1 MFCKLGNRTYCY
13 AELAIFLVVAATIA
27 STHFVYPRRDGQAEW
42 AWVAWLSTWTVSC
55 LSTNPAQCCVTLLMQ
70 PMMLLWCFIYKEQKI
85 GRKMQQ

>member
-42 AWVAWLSTWTVSC
+42 AWVAWLST
-55 LSTNPAQCCVTLLMQ
+55 
-70 PMMLLWCFIYKEQKI
+70 
-85 GRKMQQ
+85 